1 MPAMTISKTL
11 SILFLAS
18 SLAAV
23 GCKKQEPATT
33 GSAAAPVTATATGSA
48 KTETPAAT
56 TPPPATTPAP
66 AAAAG
71 AVTFTSDDDYI
82 TKASGAMDKV
92 TDIFK
97 NAGTDCDKLAADL
110 TKFATENKSMVVAAQ
125 DYEKAH
131 PDAKKK
137 FDDAS
142 KTKMTAFEAAAGPAM
157 TACKDSK
164 KVEEAMTKLSSD

>member
-33 GSAAAPVTATATGSA
+33 GSAAAPATATATGSA
-48 KTETPAAT
+48 KTETPAAAT
-56 TPPPATTPAP
+56 PPATTPPP

-92 TDIFK
+92 TDVFK
-97 NAGTDCDKLAADL
+97 NAGTNCDKLAADL
-110 TKFATENKSMVVAAQ
+110 TKFAEENKGMVVAAQ
-125 DYEKAH
+125 DYEKTH

-137 FDDAS
+137 FDEAS
-142 KTKMTAFEAAAGPAM
+142 KSKMTAFETAAGPAM

>member
-1 MPAMTISKTL
+1 MTICKTL

-23 GCKKQEPATT
+23 GCKKQDAATAGSA
-33 GSAAAPVTATATGSA
+33 GSAAPATATATGSA
-48 KTETPAAT
+48 KAETPAAT
-56 TPPPATTPAP
+56 TPPPATPAP

-110 TKFATENKSMVVAAQ
+110 TKFGDENKGMVIAAQ
-125 DYEKAH
+125 EYEKAH

-137 FDDAS
+137 FDEAS
-142 KTKMTAFEAAAGPAM
+142 KTKMTAFETAAGPAM
-157 TACKDSK
+157 NACKDSK
-164 KVEEAMTKLSSD
+164 KVEEAMTKLSSE